1 MSNNMYLEGYTVSKY
16 SIVFSIYIHLNRK
29 ELEEMKF
36 KSDDASEKYQIN
48 IEELGFTAS
57 KECQTDPVEIVA
69 CPEALA
75 KVTE

>member
-1 MSNNMYLEGYTVSKY
+1 
-16 SIVFSIYIHLNRK
+16 
-29 ELEEMKF
+29 MKF

-69 CPEALA
+69 CPEALD